1 MEFGAAIVTTERD
14 ETAARGAMAEIK
26 QRVSIRVA
34 SMSGD
39 ASFLSGTRQ
48 V

>member
-39 ASFLSGTRQ
+39 ASVLSGTRQ